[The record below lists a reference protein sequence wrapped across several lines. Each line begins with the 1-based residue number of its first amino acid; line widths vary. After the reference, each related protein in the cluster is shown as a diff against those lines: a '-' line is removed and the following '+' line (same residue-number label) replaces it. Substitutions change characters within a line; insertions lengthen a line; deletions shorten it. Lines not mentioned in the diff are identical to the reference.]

1 MSQSSSTSG
10 PLGRKLPVTVIS
22 GFLGAG
28 KTTLLNHILRGEH
41 GLRVAVLVNDF
52 GAINIDSQ
60 LIAQVQG
67 EEGVI
72 SLSNGCICCTIRGD
86 LLAAVVRM
94 MSRRPAPEH
103 VVIETSGVSD
113 PVAVAQ
119 TFMLPQL
126 SSAFELD
133 AILTVVDAEQ
143 AHSLKADQQVLAMD
157 QIAAADIVIVNKA
170 DLSTP
175 QQLERMRA
183 WIIDIAPAARILETS
198 YGRVPLEL
206 ILSTGNYAPEKL
218 AARIF
223 QHAPRETHVHDAR
236 QANAHD
242 HDHDHDHGMMFS
254 AWHYASD
261 EPLVYEALSDA
272 FDQLPATIYRA
283 KGILWLT
290 DAPER
295 RALVHM
301 VGSRVTISIEEPWGN
316 QSPGS
321 ELVMIGAEGGVDA
334 QYLQTLFDRCRAG
347 HVAARQRGP
356 LEKLKS
362 WIRKA
367 A

>member
-1 MSQSSSTSG
+1 MSELSATSNAV
-10 PLGRKLPVTVIS
+10 GRKLPVTVIS

-28 KTTLLNHILRGEH
+28 KTTLLNYILRGEH

-60 LIAQVQG
+60 LIVQVQG
-67 EEGVI
+67 EDGVI

-86 LLAAVVRM
+86 LLAAVARLM
-94 MSRRPAPEH
+94 NRQPAPEH

-143 AHSLKADQQVLAMD
+143 AHALKADQQVLAMD

-175 QQLERMRA
+175 QQLERIRA
-183 WIIDIAPAARILETS
+183 WIIEIAPAARILETS
-198 YGRVPLEL
+198 YGRVPLEF

-218 AARIF
+218 AARTF
-223 QHAPRETHVHDAR
+223 QRAPRETHVHDAR
-236 QANAHD
+236 QTNDHAHAHD
-242 HDHDHDHGMMFS
+242 HGAMFS

-261 EPLVYEALSDA
+261 EPLVYEALCEA
-272 FDQLPATIYRA
+272 FDRLPATIYRA

-295 RALVHM
+295 RALAHM
-301 VGSRVTISIEEPWGN
+301 VGSRVTISIDEPWGN
-316 QSPGS
+316 QPPRS

-347 HVAARQRGP
+347 YVAARRRGP
-356 LEKLKS
+356 LQKLKS